1 MARRV
6 VVADDHP
13 AVIQG
18 CRFVLGA
25 DGFYE
30 VVATAANGPELLQVL
45 MTVSCDLL
53 IVDYNMPDKE
63 GDGIQLMKLLR
74 RRYPTLPM
82 LLFSALDNVALITQV
97 LEMDRIGIMH
107 KSSDIMELPNAA
119 NAMLIGRRYVDARI
133 QARLLEADAQ
143 RLSSEV
149 ALTEREI
156 EVVRLLAQGGSPAD
170 VAQALRRS
178 IKTVSWA
185 KTSAK
190 RKLGVTSDAQLF
202 QYFRE
207 LHGG

>member
-1 MARRV
+1 MTRRV

-13 AVIQG
+13 AVVQG
-18 CRFVLGA
+18 CRFVLGV
-25 DGFYE
+25 DGFYD

-45 MTVSCDLL
+45 TTVRCDLL

-63 GDGIQLMKLLR
+63 GDGMQLLKLLR
-74 RRYPTLPM
+74 RRHPMLPM

-97 LEMDRIGIMH
+97 LELDNIGIMH

-119 NAMLIGRRYVDARI
+119 NALLFGRRYIDARI
-133 QARLLEADAQ
+133 QDRLLQADAQ
-143 RLSSEV
+143 RLSNQVE
-149 ALTEREI
+149 LTGREI
-156 EVVRLLAQGGSPAD
+156 EVIRLLAQGSSPAE
-170 VAQALRRS
+170 VAQALSRS

-185 KTSAK
+185 KISAK
-190 RKLGVTSDAQLF
+190 RKLGVASDAQLF